1 MISSIF
7 EKKAPKSKHM
17 KVRKVRTY
25 GQWFYYPACQD
36 SEIFAAMLGQV
47 TLTLTNIEYITRL
60 GYIIFADVG
69 ENEVFGG
76 NHE

>member
-7 EKKAPKSKHM
+7 EKKAPAKRNM
-17 KVRKVRTY
+17 KLKKVMSY
-25 GQWFYYPACQD
+25 GQYLYYPACKD
-36 SEIFAAMLGQV
+36 SEIFASMLGQA
-47 TLTLTNIEYITRL
+47 TLTRRNIEYITQL

-69 ENEVFGG
+69 ESEVF